1 MTYEIFSRFSN
12 SDESSSESSESASS
26 TEESDQRG
34 GVEEKGEG
42 GGTGLVI
49 EDSDSA
55 EADPDRRQWLAGGV
69 KDPEIWQVCVCVC
82 VGGQS
87 CDKGIYTDYND
98 MYVL

>member
-1 MTYEIFSRFSN
+1 M
-12 SDESSSESSESASS
+12 
-26 TEESDQRG
+26 
-34 GVEEKGEG
+34 
-42 GGTGLVI
+42 I